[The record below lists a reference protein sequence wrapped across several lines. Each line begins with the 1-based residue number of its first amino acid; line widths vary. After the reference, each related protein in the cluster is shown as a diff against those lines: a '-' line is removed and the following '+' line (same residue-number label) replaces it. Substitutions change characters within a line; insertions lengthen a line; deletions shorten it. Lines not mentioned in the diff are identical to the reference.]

1 LKSWRAT
8 ISGFA
13 AILLWSLTVAVA
25 RSLSEKLG
33 PVTAAASVYSVS
45 ACLSGLVLIWSGQR
59 RRQVSKLPPSYLIG
73 CGLLFIAYMLLIFL
87 AVGLAHTRQQVLEV
101 GLLNYLWPSLT
112 ILLTVM
118 LLGKTPRLLLLPGTI
133 LALAGMF
140 LVLTQGN
147 HISWH
152 SFSSNLAGNP
162 IAYSFGFTAA
172 ISWALYSVLTRKWA
186 GGMRTGAIELFL
198 VATAAALLLICYFI
212 EEPRTWNLQSGLEI
226 IILGLATYL
235 AYGFWDTAMRKGNV
249 VLLAAGSYLTPL
261 FSTVVSCIY
270 LAVTPKPI
278 LWVGCVMLVAG
289 SLISW
294 YSVKE
299 SK

>member
-1 LKSWRAT
+1 MKSKWAN
-8 ISGFA
+8 ISGFS
-13 AILLWSLTVAVA
+13 AILLWSLTVAIA
-25 RSLSEKLG
+25 RSLSERLG

-45 ACLSGLVLIWSGQR
+45 AFLSGLVLIWNSEK
-59 RRQVSKLPPSYLIG
+59 RRQVSKLPSSYLIG
-73 CGLLFIAYMLLIFL
+73 CGLLFIGYMLLLFL
-87 AVGLAHTRQQVLEV
+87 AVGLADTRQQVLEV

-112 ILLTVM
+112 ILLTVV
-118 LLGKTPRLLLLPGTI
+118 LLSKTPRWVLLPGTV
-133 LALAGMF
+133 LALFGMF
-140 LVLTQGN
+140 LVLTQRGQV
-147 HISWH
+147 SWH

-162 IAYSFGFTAA
+162 IAYLFGFTAA

-186 GGMRTGAIELFL
+186 GGQRTGAVELFL
-198 VATAAALLLICYFI
+198 VATAASLLLICYFI
-212 EEPRTWNLQSGLEI
+212 EEPRTWNIQSDAEI

-261 FSTVVSCIY
+261 FSTIVSCIY

-278 LWVGCVMLVAG
+278 LWAGCVMLVAG

-299 SK
+299 QK